1 MLAGS
6 DGAAHA
12 SNRVGL
18 YLSVATFAPRG
29 EGGGGRE
36 PEIGWGERARV

>member
-1 MLAGS
+1 MI
-6 DGAAHA
+6 DRKPFE
-12 SNRVGL
+12 NGL

-36 PEIGWGERARV
+36 PEIGWGDRARV